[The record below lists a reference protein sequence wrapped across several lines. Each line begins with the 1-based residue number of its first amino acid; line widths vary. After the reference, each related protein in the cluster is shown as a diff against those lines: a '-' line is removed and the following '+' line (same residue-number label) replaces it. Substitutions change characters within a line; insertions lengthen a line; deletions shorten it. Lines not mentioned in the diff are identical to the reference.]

1 MNLDFINNFKCSID
15 NLTLWVR
22 LAASQFLVT
31 SRIIWPCLYQG
42 QISLQDSLRS
52 LLSLR
57 KCPLTWPPTQVE
69 PLTLLREA
77 LIVSKWSLITL
88 LIMVRLIRI
97 STDQARELTAALK
110 SITCLRMSIQVP
122 TCTCMALLLTTT
134 ILKHTC
140 NQLKAAWA
148 PIAAT
153 ELPNICLTCHLMVT
167 KDLRRH
173 TIIPMPCLS
182 VTGRKGLLW
191 RIVRRKRILMMI
203 ATIMWE

>member
-15 NLTLWVR
+15 SLTLWVR

-42 QISLQDSLRS
+42 QISRQDSLRS

-57 KCPLTWPPTQVE
+57 KCPLTWPPQVE
-69 PLTLLREA
+69 PLKLPWKA
-77 LIVSKWSLITL
+77 LIVSKWSLITLL

-110 SITCLRMSIQVP
+110 STTCLRMSIQVP
-122 TCTCMALLLTTT
+122 ICTCMALLLTITT
-134 ILKHTC
+134 LKHTC

-153 ELPNICLTCHLMVT
+153 ELPSISLTCHLMAT

-173 TIIPMPCLS
+173 TIILMPCLS
-182 VTGRKGLLW
+182 VTGQKGLLW

-203 ATIMWE
+203 ATKMWE

>member
-31 SRIIWPCLYQG
+31 SRIIWPCLYLG
-42 QISLQDSLRS
+42 QISRQDSLQS

-57 KCPLTWPPTQVE
+57 RCPPTLP
-69 PLTLLREA
+69 PLVKLLRLA
-77 LIVSKWSLITL
+77 RIASIVSKWSLINL
-88 LIMVRLIRI
+88 LIIVRPTRI
-97 STDQARELTAALK
+97 STGKARELTAALV
-110 SITCLRMSIQVP
+110 STTCLRMSTLVP
-122 TCTCMALLLTTT
+122 ICTCILHILTIT

-140 NQLKAAWA
+140 NKLRAAWA

-153 ELPNICLTCHLMVT
+153 ELPSMSLTCRPMVT
-167 KDLRRH
+167 KVLHRH
-173 TIIPMPCLS
+173 TIILMPCLS
-182 VTGRKGLLW
+182 VKCQKGLLW

-203 ATIMWE
+203 ATTMWE